1 MFAVFGFL
9 AGGLIAGWFLRRRR
23 FAWTG
28 RLSVFLIWLL
38 LFLLG
43 LEAGGNRMVMQS
55 LPSLGLEALG
65 VAVVCG
71 AVADSIVIVAF
82 FAAGILCGLYGLLPF
97 DVTETGIAVY
107 ALYALIF
114 VVGFSIGNSPD
125 VIGSFRRLSSGLA
138 LLPLCTVIGTLAAS
152 ALMGLLLPHRSVQE
166 TMAVFPVSS

>member
-9 AGGLIAGWFLRRRR
+9 AGGLIAGWCLRCRR

-65 VAVVCG
+65 VAVGGMRCG
-71 AVADSIVIVAF
+71 KLCRGLAVVDVDKETRCSGQEKHAGRVRFMEGWGRKEWRRVEGCGRQYRDR
-82 FAAGILCGLYGLLPF
+82 GILRSR
-97 DVTETGIAVY
+97 DSVRAVW
-107 ALYALIF
+107 
-114 VVGFSIGNSPD
+114 
-125 VIGSFRRLSSGLA
+125 
-138 LLPLCTVIGTLAAS
+138 TAS
-152 ALMGLLLPHRSVQE
+152 V
-166 TMAVFPVSS
+166 

>member
-1 MFAVFGFL
+1 MFVVFGFL

-65 VAVVCG
+65 VGLAVV
-71 AVADSIVIVAF
+71 D
-82 FAAGILCGLYGLLPF
+82 LC
-97 DVTETGIAVY
+97 
-107 ALYALIF
+107 
-114 VVGFSIGNSPD
+114 
-125 VIGSFRRLSSGLA
+125 
-138 LLPLCTVIGTLAAS
+138 
-152 ALMGLLLPHRSVQE
+152 QE
-166 TMAVFPVSS
+166 TRCFG